1 MSQGNDKTK
10 KTPIYKKL
18 GSFGFYFIVMGVSL
32 AVIYLL
38 WASFG
43 YIGPSFSSDILN
55 KQQTQLRADF
65 GIPYKPI
72 VTNLKILETPPSLLD
87 IIFKNNSTNAS
98 NSTNA

>member
-1 MSQGNDKTK
+1 MSQGDDKPK

-18 GSFGFYFIVMGVSL
+18 GPFGFYFIVMGVSL

-55 KQQTQLRADF
+55 KQQTQLRADY
-65 GIPYKPI
+65 GLPEKAI
-72 VTNLKILETPPSLLD
+72 VTNPKILETPPSLRD
-87 IIFKNNSTNAS
+87 IVFKNNSTNAS
-98 NSTNA
+98 NSTK